1 MPRDERG
8 DRPRSLVAVLGD
20 ATLDVHAVLGE
31 APRRGGDVPA
41 VIGVGAGGQAANVAV
56 RLARRGV
63 PARLVA
69 AIGGG
74 PDGILLR
81 DLLEI
86 EGPRLALFPLPG
98 ERASLVIVLV
108 DPDGERS
115 MISDRESLTAEAL
128 PDATAGATWV
138 HCSGYALDDEE
149 TGADVAAFLAQ
160 LPRQVRRSVA
170 GGSLSPDPA
179 RAERFRARLSAT
191 RPALAVFDLHEARA
205 LLGDDRATPVGAAR
219 ALAADAAI
227 AVVTAGEAG
236 SSAAFD
242 DGSLEVAAAP
252 IAGDVLD
259 ATGAGD
265 AYVAALI
272 AWLHD
277 VPFPP
282 DEAVVR
288 DAMTAA
294 SVLGGRVA
302 RVVGAQGRVA
312 GEEPPS

>member
-8 DRPRSLVAVLGD
+8 DRPRPLVAVLGD
-20 ATLDVHAVLGE
+20 AALDVHAILGE

-41 VIGVGAGGQAANVAV
+41 TIGVGAGGQAANVAV
-56 RLARRGV
+56 RLVRRGV

-69 AIGGG
+69 AMGAG
-74 PDGILLR
+74 PEGILLR
-81 DLLEI
+81 DLLEV
-86 EGPRLALFPLPG
+86 EGPRLAVAALPG
-98 ERASLVIVLV
+98 ARASLVIVLV
-108 DPDGERS
+108 DPDGERA

-128 PDATAGATWV
+128 PDATSGATWV

-179 RAERFRARLSAT
+179 RAGRFRARLRAT
-191 RPALAVFDLHEARA
+191 RPALAVFDLDEARA
-205 LLGDDRATPVGAAR
+205 VLGDGRSSPGDAAR
-219 ALAADAAI
+219 ALAADAEI
-227 AVVTAGEAG
+227 AVVTAGKAG
-236 SSAAFD
+236 ASAAFD
-242 DGSLEVAAAP
+242 QCSLEVAAAP
-252 IAGDVLD
+252 IGGEVLD

-272 AWLHD
+272 ARLHD

-282 DEAVVR
+282 EEQVVR
-288 DAMTAA
+288 DAMAMA
-294 SVLGGRVA
+294 SLLGARVA

-312 GEEPPS
+312 GEELSS